1 MDRELRH
8 DVLILGAGLAGLRAA
23 VEISRRL
30 DGHVDIGIVSKVQLM
45 RAHSVC
51 AEGGTAAVLRTDLGD
66 SRELHAWDTVKGAD
80 FLADQDVVRTFVEAM
95 PAEIYQLDHWGI
107 PWTRDAEG
115 YIAQRPFGGHSY
127 PRATL
132 AADKTGFFEM
142 QTLYDQ
148 LQRYRSFTRYDEC
161 FITDILVADGAFAGL
176 VGLDM
181 TSGETVVLR
190 AGAMLIASGGG
201 GTLYGFTTYSQ
212 TVTGDGMAMAW
223 RAGLPLEDMEF
234 LQFHPTGLVP
244 SGILMTEA
252 CRGEGGYLRNN
263 RGERFMEGYAPKLM
277 ELAPRDMV
285 SRAETEEILAGR
297 GFKTPDGQDYLELDL
312 THLGAER
319 INSRLPLIREVA
331 IKFLGLDPITAPI
344 PIRPVAHYS
353 MGGIET
359 DITGRTRIEG
369 IWAAGEAACVSLHG
383 ANRLGSNSTAEC
395 LAWGGITG
403 REIAAA
409 LPGLGAGGPLR
420 PLPADQTARAEAH
433 IAQVLARQGDENV
446 YGLRRELRATMDAC
460 VGVFRTAHDLTAALA
475 RIREIRQRADR
486 APVLDKSRVY
496 NTNLIHALELE
507 NLVDLAEVTVTGAL
521 ARQESRGAH
530 ARRDFPTRDDAT
542 WCRHT
547 LASHTPAGPRLEYKP
562 VTIDTWQPVERK
574 Y

>member
-1 MDRELRH
+1 MDRELQH
-8 DVLILGAGLAGLRAA
+8 DVVILGAGLAGLRAA

-30 DGHVDIGIVSKVQLM
+30 EGRVDIGLVSKVQLM

-66 SRELHAWDTVKGAD
+66 SLELHAWDTVKGSD
-80 FLADQDVVRTFVEAM
+80 FLADQDVVRTFVDTI
-95 PAEIYQLDHWGI
+95 PKEIHQLDHWGI
-107 PWTRDAEG
+107 PWTRDDDG

-148 LQRYRSFTRYDEC
+148 LQRYRTFTRYDEC
-161 FITDILVADGAFAGL
+161 FVTDILVSDGAFAGL

-181 TSGETVVLR
+181 ATGETVAIRGKAL
-190 AGAMLIASGGG
+190 LIASGGG

-212 TVTGDGMAMAW
+212 TVTGDGMAMAY

-244 SGILMTEA
+244 NGILITEA
-252 CRGEGGYLRNN
+252 CRGEGGYLKNN
-263 RGERFMEGYAPKLM
+263 QGERFMANYAPRLM

-285 SRAETEEILAGR
+285 SRAETEEIRAGR
-297 GFKTPDGQDYLELDL
+297 GFRTSDGQDYLELDL
-312 THLGAER
+312 THLGADR
-319 INSRLPLIREVA
+319 INTRLPLIREVT
-331 IKFLGLDPITAPI
+331 IKFLGLDPIEKPI

-359 DITGRTRIEG
+359 DINGRTRVAR

-395 LAWGGITG
+395 LVWGGIAG

-409 LPGLGAGGPLR
+409 LPGLGAAA
-420 PLPADQTARAEAH
+420 PLPGDEAKAAEDH
-433 IAQVLARQGDENV
+433 VREVLARRGDESI
-446 YGLRRELRATMDAC
+446 YELRRELRATMDSRA
-460 VGVFRTAHDLTAALA
+460 GVFRTGDDLAKALSQIRDIRSRAQHAAVVDQS
-475 RIREIRQRADR
+475 RI
-486 APVLDKSRVY
+486 Y
-496 NTNLIHALELE
+496 NSNLIHALELE
-507 NLVDLAEVTVTGAL
+507 NLVDLAEVTVAGAL

-530 ARRDFPTRDDAT
+530 ARRDFPTRDDAS
-542 WCRHT
+542 WLKHT
-547 LASHTPAGPRLEYKP
+547 LAFHTATGPRLEHKP
-562 VTIDTWQPVERK
+562 VTIDMWQPVERT

>member
-1 MDRELRH
+1 MDRELQH
-8 DVLILGAGLAGLRAA
+8 DVVILGAGLAGLRAA

-30 DGHVDIGIVSKVQLM
+30 GGRVDIGIVSKVQLM

-80 FLADQDVVRTFVEAM
+80 FLADQDVVRTFVDTA
-95 PAEIYQLDHWGI
+95 PKEIHQLDHWGI
-107 PWTRDAEG
+107 PWTRDDDG
-115 YIAQRPFGGHSY
+115 YISQRPFGGHSY

-148 LQRYRSFTRYDEC
+148 LQRYRSFTRYDE
-161 FITDILVADGAFAGL
+161 FFVTEILVNAGAFAGL

-181 TSGETVVLR
+181 GTGETVAIRGKAL
-190 AGAMLIASGGG
+190 LIASGGG

-212 TVTGDGMAMAW
+212 TVTGDGMAMAY

-244 SGILMTEA
+244 SGILMTEG
-252 CRGEGGYLRNN
+252 CRGEGGYLKNN
-263 RGERFMEGYAPKLM
+263 KGERFMEKYAPKLM

-285 SRAETEEILAGR
+285 SRAETTEILEGR
-297 GFKTPDGQDYLELDL
+297 GFHSEEWGDYLHLDL

-319 INSRLPLIREVA
+319 INSRLPLIREVT
-331 IKFLGLDPITAPI
+331 IKFLGIDPITTPI

-359 DITGRTRIEG
+359 DINGLTRLPNV
-369 IWAAGEAACVSLHG
+369 WAAGEVACVSLHG

-395 LAWGGITG
+395 LVWGGITG
-403 REIAAA
+403 DEIVKA
-409 LPGLGAGGPLR
+409 LPRLD
-420 PLPADQTARAEAH
+420 LPAVPEGKVRAAEAH
-433 IAQVLARQGDENV
+433 IEALLKREGSENLYV
-446 YGLRRELRATMDAC
+446 LRRELRAAMDEH
-460 VGVFRTAHDLTAALA
+460 VGVFRTGEGLAAALA
-475 RIREIRQRADR
+475 AVRDLRTRSRR
-486 APVLDKSRVY
+486 APVNDKGRTY
-496 NTNLIHALELE
+496 NSNLFHALELE
-507 NLVDLAEVTVTGAL
+507 NLLDLAEVTVAGAL

-530 ARRDFPTRDDAT
+530 ARRDFTTRDDEK
-542 WCRHT
+542 WLRHT
-547 LASHTPAGPRLEYKP
+547 LAWWTEAGPRFDHKP
-562 VTIDTWQPVERK
+562 VTITTWKPVERK

>member
-1 MDRELRH
+1 MDRELQH
-8 DVLILGAGLAGLRAA
+8 DVVILGAGLAGLRAA

-30 DGHVDIGIVSKVQLM
+30 EGRVDIGIVSKVQLM

-66 SRELHAWDTVKGAD
+66 SRELHAWDTVKGSD
-80 FLADQDVVRTFVEAM
+80 FLADQDVVRTFVDTI
-95 PAEIYQLDHWGI
+95 PTEIHQLDHWGI
-107 PWTRDAEG
+107 PWSRSDDG

-127 PRATL
+127 PRATM

-148 LQRYRSFTRYDEC
+148 LQRYPSFTRYDEL
-161 FITDILVADGAFAGL
+161 FVTDILVSAGAFAGL

-181 TSGETVVLR
+181 GTGETVAIRGKAL
-190 AGAMLIASGGG
+190 LIASGGG

-212 TVTGDGMAMAW
+212 TVTGDGMAMAY

-263 RGERFMEGYAPKLM
+263 RGERFMAEYAPKLA

-312 THLGAER
+312 THLGADR
-319 INSRLPLIREVA
+319 INTRLPLIREVT
-331 IKFLGLDPITAPI
+331 IKFLGLDPILEPI

-359 DITGRTRIEG
+359 DIRGLTRVAG
-369 IWAAGEAACVSLHG
+369 VWAAGEAACVSLHG

-395 LAWGGITG
+395 LVWGGITG
-403 REIAAA
+403 REIAEA
-409 LPGLGAGGPLR
+409 LPGLASAA
-420 PLPADQTARAEAH
+420 PLPEDRAKGAEDH
-433 IAQVLARQGDENV
+433 VREVLARRGDENV
-446 YGLRRELRATMDAC
+446 YQLRRELRATMDSC
-460 VGVFRTAHDLTAALA
+460 VGVFRNGDDLAKALKKVV
-475 RIREIRQRADR
+475 EIRGRAQQ
-486 APVLDKSRVY
+486 APVVDQSRIY
-496 NTNLIHALELE
+496 NSNLIHALELE
-507 NLVDLAEVTVTGAL
+507 NLVDLAEVTVAGAL
-521 ARQESRGAH
+521 AREESRGAH
-530 ARRDFPTRDDAT
+530 ARRDFPTRDDEK
-542 WCRHT
+542 WLKHT
-547 LASHTPAGPRLEYKP
+547 LAFHAADRPRFEHKP
-562 VTIDTWQPVERK
+562 VTIDMWKPVERT

>member
-1 MDRELRH
+1 MDRELQH
-8 DVLILGAGLAGLRAA
+8 DVVILGAGLAGLRAA

-30 DGHVDIGIVSKVQLM
+30 EGRVDIGIVSKVQLM

-80 FLADQDVVRTFVEAM
+80 FLADQDVVRTFVDAI
-95 PAEIYQLDHWGI
+95 PKEIHQLDHWGI
-107 PWTRDAEG
+107 PWTRDDDG
-115 YIAQRPFGGHSY
+115 YISQRPFGGHSY

-148 LQRYRSFTRYDEC
+148 LQRYRTFTRYDEC
-161 FITDILVADGAFAGL
+161 FVTDILVSAGAFAGL

-181 TSGETVVLR
+181 GTGETVTIRGKAL
-190 AGAMLIASGGG
+190 LIASGGG

-212 TVTGDGMAMAW
+212 TVTGDGMAMAY

-252 CRGEGGYLRNN
+252 CRGEGGYLKNN
-263 RGERFMEGYAPKLM
+263 QGERFMANYAPKLM

-297 GFKTPDGQDYLELDL
+297 GFKTSDGQGYLELDL
-312 THLGAER
+312 THLGADR
-319 INSRLPLIREVA
+319 INTRLPLIREVT
-331 IKFLGLDPITAPI
+331 IKFLGLDPIVKPI

-359 DITGRTRIEG
+359 DINGLTRVAG

-383 ANRLGSNSTAEC
+383 ANRLGANSTAEC
-395 LAWGGITG
+395 LVWGGIAG

-409 LPGLGAGGPLR
+409 LPELGAAA
-420 PLPADQTARAEAH
+420 PLPADQAERAEDH
-433 IAQVLARQGDENV
+433 VRQVLARRGDESI
-446 YGLRRELRATMDAC
+446 YELRRELRATMDSC
-460 VGVFRTAHDLTAALA
+460 VGVFRNGDDLAKALTQ
-475 RIREIRQRADR
+475 IRDIRGRAQR
-486 APVLDKSRVY
+486 APVADQSRIY
-496 NTNLIHALELE
+496 NSNLIHAVELE
-507 NLVDLAEVTVTGAL
+507 NLVDLAEVTVAGAL
-521 ARQESRGAH
+521 AREESRGAH
-530 ARRDFPTRDDAT
+530 ARRDFATRDDEN
-542 WCRHT
+542 WLKHT
-547 LASHTPAGPRLEYKP
+547 LAFHTAAGPRFGHKP
-562 VTIDTWQPVERK
+562 VTIDMWKPVERN